1 MNTLAAF
8 ILDRL
13 TRLRHGVTLA
23 ALRLTTKGVGYHRGP
38 EQSTETAEVSPPGCV
53 PSQSIGPTA
62 ATTPRRPHD

>member
-23 ALRLTTKGVGYHRGP
+23 TTAPADAVRLLADLDEDTADALTQV
-38 EQSTETAEVSPPGCV
+38 
-53 PSQSIGPTA
+53 
-62 ATTPRRPHD
+62 TP